1 MIINAAGSAAV
12 FVRIFSILRRRG
24 AASRRCRPKDLP
36 GVSRRRELPA
46 VEHELAVG
54 DHVGLAADVQVLRD
68 EELPV
73 QLGALGDLDP
83 LARGRAAERVLGR
96 EQDAVGHLVAHGYGE
111 PRVAPDGVGG
121 VVVAAAK
128 ELVPRAA
135 AHEARRSRLRGL
147 SEDLRRISS
156 CCKHSS
162 APS

>member
-12 FVRIFSILRRRG
+12 FVRMFSILRRRR

-54 DHVGLAADVQVLRD
+54 DHIGLAADVQVLRD
-68 EELPV
+68 EELPI

-111 PRVAPDGVGG
+111 PRVAPDGGGGG

-135 AHEARRSRLRGL
+135 GARGAPQREAAREL
-147 SEDLRRISS
+147 SEDLEENILLL
-156 CCKHSS
+156 
-162 APS
+162 